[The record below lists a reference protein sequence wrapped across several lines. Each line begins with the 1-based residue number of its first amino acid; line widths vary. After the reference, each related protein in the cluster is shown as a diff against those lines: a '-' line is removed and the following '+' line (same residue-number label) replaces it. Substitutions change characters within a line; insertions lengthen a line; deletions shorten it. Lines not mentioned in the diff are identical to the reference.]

1 MANNQTDRLVREEE
15 RKFITSISRSQAWK
29 LEQQGLFPKRV
40 QLGTRSVAW
49 KLSELLEWV
58 DTRGGAHE

>member
-1 MANNQTDRLVREEE
+1 MREDE

-29 LEQQGLFPKRV
+29 LEQRGLFPKRV

-49 KLSELLEWV
+49 RLSELLEWI

>member
-1 MANNQTDRLVREEE
+1 MAHNQTDRLVREDE

-29 LEQQGLFPKRV
+29 LEQRGLFPKRV

-49 KLSELLEWV
+49 RLSELLEWV